1 MGFKQT
7 DLNPPF
13 LGAYTPTSKTEKV
26 LAFQVFRTDTAV
38 GGVIKAILPAGAS
51 ITDVIVANPTAS
63 NAGTSAVINVGIPG
77 TVNAIVNAQS
87 VLAAAGQ
94 LVRPAFGRAAL
105 VEPTPPVPDQNIVAN
120 YAETGTA
127 STAGGPWTV
136 LIKYVD

>member
-7 DLNPPF
+7 DLTPPF

-26 LAFQVFRTDTAV
+26 QAFQIFRTDTAV
-38 GGVIKAILPAGAS
+38 GGVLKAVLPAGAS
-51 ITDVIVANPTAS
+51 ITDVIVTNPTAS
-63 NAGTSAVINVGIPG
+63 NAGTSATINVGIPG
-77 TVNAIVNAQS
+77 SVNAIVNAQS

-105 VEPTPPVPDQNIVAN
+105 VEPNPPVPDQNIVAN